1 MLGGLV
7 NWAKASVFGQES
19 IETPSR
25 IINKPPAKRA
35 TKIGFYGPGN
45 MGEYL
50 IAHMT
55 SQPHASPI
63 EFSIYHPRANRCQ
76 ELMMKYPVNS
86 VSEEDIGKSD
96 ILFLCVKP
104 SQIETVG
111 KTLKPLLSP
120 GCLVISIM
128 AGITVKQL
136 LFHLNPRYLAR
147 AMISIVSQ
155 NGRMFINI
163 YTVPGDLIIILDT
176 YFKLV
181 VIFKEDDIDA
191 IMSFLS
197 CGPAFVAQLFKMY
210 LESARVMLPNRENE
224 VDRQNEIG
232 EWVREMFGDTIQEM
246 ADETPDDLTAR
257 VACRGGATEKG
268 LVKIDESTLRADLE
282 GAFKLA
288 YARAQEIG
296 RVINA
301 KE

>member
-1 MLGGLV
+1 
-7 NWAKASVFGQES
+7 
-19 IETPSR
+19 
-25 IINKPPAKRA
+25 
-35 TKIGFYGPGN
+35 
-45 MGEYL
+45 
-50 IAHMT
+50 
-55 SQPHASPI
+55 
-63 EFSIYHPRANRCQ
+63 
-76 ELMMKYPVNS
+76 MKYPVNS

-111 KTLKPLLSP
+111 KTLKPLLSS

-163 YTVPGDLIIILDT
+163 YNVPGDLIIILDK

-181 VIFKEDDIDA
+181 LVFKEDDIDA

-224 VDRQNEIG
+224 VDRQNEVDKQNEVG

-268 LVKIDESTLRADLE
+268 LVKIGESTLRADLE